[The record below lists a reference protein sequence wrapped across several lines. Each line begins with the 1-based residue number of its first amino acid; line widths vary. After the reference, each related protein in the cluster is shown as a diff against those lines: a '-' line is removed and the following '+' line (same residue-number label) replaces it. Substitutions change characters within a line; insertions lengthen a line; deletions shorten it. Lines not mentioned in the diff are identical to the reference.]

1 MSLLLFFALNL
12 VLMAALFAYGV
23 YQFMQVEEKRK
34 GRRVLAE
41 ANLDARELQALVQ
54 AERQEEALARL
65 MAAADVDRY
74 TAEAALKQL
83 EACTAENAAS

>member
-34 GRRVLAE
+34 GRRILAE
-41 ANLDARELQALVQ
+41 ANLDARELQELVQ
-54 AERQEEALARL
+54 AERHEEALARL
-65 MAAADVDRY
+65 MGAADVDRY

-83 EACTAENAAS
+83 EALSTEKTAS

>member
-34 GRRVLAE
+34 GRRILAE

-54 AERQEEALARL
+54 AERHEEALARL
-65 MAAADVDRY
+65 MGAADVDRF
-74 TAEAALKQL
+74 TAEAAL
-83 EACTAENAAS
+83 AELCERQ